1 MTQLGPTSRA
11 LVAAARDG
19 LGDPDP
25 ATAARVRAR
34 IAAAIAGGAV
44 ATSTVAT
51 SSATSASTSPAASA
65 VGSVSTTGSVAAI
78 PAASAVA
85 STLALKLGLV
95 VVAIGAVVT
104 TGVVVDRTRS
114 SPVGAPAIAAPITN
128 DDEPH
133 GTIHVAAPETRPD
146 LGRLGRLGRP
156 AAVPS
161 RPAAGRPDAVPTVS
175 GPTLAREVELIDRA
189 MSELRLAH
197 YATAL
202 LTIDLF
208 ERETAGHGQL
218 GEDAAA
224 IAIEAHCRL
233 HDSVTGMLDAFDRAW
248 PSSAQRTRL
257 TAACTH

>member
-1 MTQLGPTSRA
+1 VTQLGPTSRA

-114 SPVGAPAIAAPITN
+114 SPAGAPAIAAPITS

-133 GTIHVAAPETRPD
+133 GTIHVAAPEARPD
-146 LGRLGRLGRP
+146 LGRLGRP

>member
-34 IAAAIAGGAV
+34 IAAAIAGGVV
-44 ATSTVAT
+44 ATSTATT
-51 SSATSASTSPAASA
+51 SSATATASGA
-65 VGSVSTTGSVAAI
+65 SVAPVSPTFAG
-78 PAASAVA
+78 S
-85 STLALKLGLV
+85 LALKLGIV
-95 VVAIGAVVT
+95 VLAVGAVVT
-104 TGVVVDRTRS
+104 TAVVVERTSS
-114 SPVGAPAIAAPITN
+114 SPAGVPAIAASTTS

-133 GTIHVAAPETRPD
+133 GTIHVVTPETRPD
-146 LGRLGRLGRP
+146 LGRPTTAVPPRPAVGRLDSV
-156 AAVPS
+156 AA
-161 RPAAGRPDAVPTVS
+161 VS

-202 LTIDLF
+202 QTIDVF

-233 HDSVTGMLDAFDRAW
+233 HDSVTDKLDAFDRRW
-248 PSSAQRTRL
+248 PSSAQRARL
-257 TAACTH
+257 TAACSR